1 MMAMIMTGAK
11 GSLAYWD
18 AAPAKTA
25 DRAFGSEGTFH
36 KPLLCSFA
44 GLSAFAANG
53 NHPPS
58 DFDGAVSWDAG
69 VDLLFRIAGK
79 Q

>member
-1 MMAMIMTGAK
+1 MAMIMTGAK
-11 GSLAYWD
+11 GALAYWE
-18 AAPAKTA
+18 AGSTA
-25 DRAFGSEGTFH
+25 RVDRAFRPDGTFLR
-36 KPLLCSFA
+36 PLLRSFA

-53 NHPPS
+53 NHPPA